1 MAAPAIVG
9 TAKAA
14 PAKPA
19 KVKGRAG
26 SGIEA
31 RLSIRIDEWI
41 TDLASAGARV
51 TASA

>member
-1 MAAPAIVG
+1 M
-9 TAKAA
+9 
-14 PAKPA
+14 
-19 KVKGRAG
+19 
-26 SGIEA
+26 SQEFA